1 MTRSS
6 DLAELVVLN
15 IELSGMVLDQM
26 TGQLDVILNH
36 AKTAEVLLQESSLNE
51 GGIADNLEDL

>member
-15 IELSGMVLDQM
+15 IELSGVVLDQM

-36 AKTAEVLLQESSLNE
+36 AKTAEVLLQEGSLNE